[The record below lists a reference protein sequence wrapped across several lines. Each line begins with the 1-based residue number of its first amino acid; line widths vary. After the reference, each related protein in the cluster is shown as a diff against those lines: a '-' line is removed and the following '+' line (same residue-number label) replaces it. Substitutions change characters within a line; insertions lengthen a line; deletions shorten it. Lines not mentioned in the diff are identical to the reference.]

1 MQQDEVAFAPE
12 VRGHL
17 HEDFPI
23 ESLLVEANAAPMRD
37 VLKNLIR
44 DRIDRAL
51 RLARS
56 GASGDEPAAHEI
68 LHRPGKAGEPENGLG
83 HGVRG
88 EKRP

>member
-1 MQQDEVAFAPE
+1 LQEDEVAFPSE

-17 HEDFPI
+17 HEDFPV
-23 ESLLVEANAAPMRD
+23 ESLLVEANAAPKRN

-51 RLARS
+51 RFAGA
-56 GASGDEPAAHEI
+56 GASGDEPASHEV
-68 LHRPGKAGEPENGLG
+68 LHRPREAGEPENGLG
-83 HGVRG
+83 HDIRG